1 MQIFILKR
9 IGLAFLVALFVSFL
23 SFMMLRAG
31 GDPAIAMAGE
41 GASEADI
48 EFIRVQF
55 GFDRPVMVQYFD
67 WLFGALRG
75 DFGES
80 TYFSS
85 TVAELIAERLPTTLK
100 LGVASLIF
108 AVLLAVPLGMIAA
121 VYPNSLIDRTALAVS
136 VLGQA
141 LPNFWF
147 ALMLI
152 VVFSVWWPLLPPSGN
167 TTWQHFIMPT
177 VVLGYYAT
185 PAIMRLTRS
194 GMLDVLRSDYIRT
207 ARAKGL
213 SPLQVVGK
221 HAMRNAVLPVVS
233 LSTVQFGYMLGGSII
248 IESIF
253 ALHGIG
259 QLAWESISR
268 ADLPT
273 VQAIVLVLSLIYV
286 GLNLAGDL
294 LNALL
299 DPRIRVT

>member
-1 MQIFILKR
+1 MYVFVLKR
-9 IGLAFLVALFVSFL
+9 MGLAFLVALFVSLITFL
-23 SFMMLRAG
+23 MLRAA

-55 GFDRPVMVQYFD
+55 GFDRPLITQYLD
-67 WLFGALRG
+67 WLSSALLG
-75 DFGES
+75 DFGTS
-80 TYFSS
+80 TYFTTPVS
-85 TVAELIAERLPTTLK
+85 ELIAERLPVTLK
-100 LGVASLIF
+100 LGLASLIF
-108 AVLLAVPLGMIAA
+108 AIVLATPLGILAA
-121 VYPNSLIDRTALAVS
+121 VYPNSIIDRAALALS

-152 VVFSVWWPLLPPSGN
+152 VVFSVMWPILPPSGN
-167 TTWQHFIMPT
+167 SSWINFIMPT
-177 VVLGYYAT
+177 MVLGYYAT
-185 PAIMRLTRS
+185 PSIMRLTRS
-194 GMLDVLRSDYIRT
+194 GMLEVLRSDYIRT

-213 SPLQVVGK
+213 LPVQIMFK
-221 HAMRNAVLPVVS
+221 HALRNAILPVVS

-273 VQAIVLVLSLIYV
+273 VQAIVLIISLIYV

-294 LNALL
+294 INAWL
-299 DPRIRVT
+299 DPRIRVS